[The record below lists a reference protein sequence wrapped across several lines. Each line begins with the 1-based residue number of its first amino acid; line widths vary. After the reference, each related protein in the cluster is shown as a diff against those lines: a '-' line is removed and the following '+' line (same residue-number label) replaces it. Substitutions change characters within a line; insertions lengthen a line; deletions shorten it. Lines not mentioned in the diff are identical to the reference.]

1 MKPFWEVAM
10 SFRRWIL
17 PVTLLLAAACS
28 DGIAPP
34 APTAAGPHLL
44 RWAGPSAPRFSA
56 VGAVARPGIS
66 AVAPV
71 IDAYQASFWAVRGES
86 RTLRL
91 NYQSADGSYP
101 FLEFTATDPTWVPD
115 RGELA
120 VGDSVLITVR
130 VDSEVVRVVFEPS
143 GLQFGTP
150 SGLTI
155 WYSGVVGDLNADG
168 VVDTTDAYIEDQLL
182 GLWYRDN
189 DASPWSPITATK
201 SLEEKRFST
210 EVPHF
215 TEYAVSW

>member
-1 MKPFWEVAM
+1 M

-17 PVTLLLAAACS
+17 PFTLLLGAACS
-28 DGIAPP
+28 DGIAPRAP
-34 APTAAGPHLL
+34 AAAGPHLV
-44 RWAGPSAPRFSA
+44 RWAGSSAPRFDA
-56 VGAVARPGIS
+56 VGAVAGPGGVA

-71 IDAYQASFWAVRGES
+71 IDAYQASFWAVRGAS

-91 NYQSADGSYP
+91 NYQSAGGTYP

-120 VGDSVLITVR
+120 LGDSVLITVR

-150 SGLTI
+150 AGLTI
-155 WYSGVVGDLNADG
+155 WYGGVVGDLNADG

-182 GLWYRDN
+182 GLWYRDT
-189 DASPWSPITATK
+189 DASPWTPITATK
-201 SLEEKRFST
+201 SLAEQWFAT
-210 EVPHF
+210 AVPHF

>member
-1 MKPFWEVAM
+1 M

-44 RWAGPSAPRFSA
+44 RWAGSSAPRFAA
-56 VGAVARPGIS
+56 VGAVARPGVS

-71 IDAYQASFWAVRGES
+71 VDAYEASFWAVRGES
-86 RTLRL
+86 RTLRI

-120 VGDSVLITVR
+120 LGDSVLITVR

-150 SGLTI
+150 AGLTI
-155 WYSGVVGDLNADG
+155 WYNGVVGDLNADG

-189 DASPWSPITATK
+189 ETSPWSPITAVK
-201 SLEEKRFST
+201 SLTEKWFAT